1 MERVIG
7 FDPQLLHD
15 AILLAISVFFLFL
28 LLSYLLFDPARQLL
42 ENRKNRIAEELA
54 DAALNQE
61 EAKNLKAE
69 YEEKLRQVDKE
80 AEAILAEARQKAI
93 ANESRIVEEAKE
105 EARRIIQRA
114 NDEAELEK
122 KRVADEV
129 KKEMIT
135 IAAAM
140 AQKVV
145 AAEINASV
153 QEKLVDETLKEMGN
167 STWQS

>member
-54 DAALNQE
+54 DAALNQD
-61 EAKNLKAE
+61 EAKQLKAE
-69 YEEKLRQVDKE
+69 YEGKLRQIDRE
-80 AEAILAEARQKAI
+80 AEAILAEARQKAL
-93 ANESRIVEEAKE
+93 ANEAKIVDEAKA
-105 EARRIIQRA
+105 EARRIIERA
-114 NDEAELEK
+114 NEEAELEK

-145 AAEINASV
+145 TAEINASV

-167 STWQS
+167 TTWRS